1 MRGDNPRLLFAIE
14 GEMIDGFL
22 ALSLLAQLWL
32 VYAACAAA
40 LIGGAAALEFLPA
53 RRVDGAGG
61 WMLFGALMLSF
72 WGLLLT
78 AIVSVVILLVRA
90 IL

>member
-1 MRGDNPRLLFAIE
+1 
-14 GEMIDGFL
+14 MIDGFL
-22 ALSLLAQLWL
+22 ALSLLAQVWL
-32 VYAACAAA
+32 VYAACAVA

-61 WMLFGALMLSF
+61 WMLFGALVLSF

-78 AIVSVVILLVRA
+78 TAVSIVILLVRA
-90 IL
+90 IA